1 MNEDLISDFRKI
13 FHENGNQ
20 VEDPSVEIVVQ
31 QNLPCKIYM
40 YEFAFKYK
48 YNCNYCSTK
57 SSLQNLHV
65 GIRF

>member
-48 YNCNYCSTK
+48 YNLAKFTCMN
-57 SSLQNLHV
+57 SLLN
-65 GIRF
+65 ITT